1 MELSFHCFT
10 QKMIDEMNDKIIN
23 YTYPCT
29 RNIDLTG
36 FGEFLEKE
44 IGGPRKNL
52 KEFATEFGALIS
64 VPGHNVADHL
74 VLVNSGSSAN
84 LVAAL
89 ALAHRCKQ
97 EGRPLTAAVSAF
109 TFPTTISSLLLAGFS
124 VRVIDVDDMSFNMSI
139 QKLQAEQD
147 TPSLV
152 VVTHFLGFPADMEA
166 LVALQKERDFLILQ
180 DACETLDSRIGD
192 KPLYQYGDMIT
203 WSFYHPHHLSSYGGG
218 AVYSVSQED
227 YLMTDSIA
235 HWGRACKCHINPE
248 LCQLEA
254 GPAHQFTYENI
265 GVNVE
270 MSELNACFGRW
281 QLREWG
287 KIESQRRSNYK
298 TLYDALS
305 KKANLKVW
313 EFYNDREDS
322 PFVFPVL
329 YSDGTV
335 DKAFKELSA
344 KGIEIRILMG
354 GSVCQQKAFEG
365 KVTYGNCENAAYMSS
380 HAFFVGCH
388 HTLSDSDV
396 KYIADQIEKL

>member
-1 MELSFHCFT
+1 MS
-10 QKMIDEMNDKIIN
+10 KKIIN

-52 KEFATEFGALIS
+52 KEFASEFSALIS
-64 VPGHNVADHL
+64 SPGDNIAEHL

-89 ALAHRCKQ
+89 ALAQRCKK

-124 VRVIDVDDMSFNMSI
+124 VRVIDVDVMSFNMSVN
-139 QKLQAEQD
+139 KLREEQE

-152 VVTHFLGFPADMEA
+152 VVTHFLGFPADMDA
-166 LVALQKERDFLILQ
+166 LVALKQEKGFLILQ
-180 DACETLDSRIGD
+180 DACETLDARIGD

-218 AVYSVSQED
+218 AVYSVSQDD
-227 YLMTDSIA
+227 YLMTDSIT
-235 HWGRACKCHINPE
+235 HWGRACKCHINPD
-248 LCQLEA
+248 LCNLPA

-281 QLREWG
+281 QIKEWN
-287 KIESQRRSNYK
+287 KIEQQRRRNYSA
-298 TLYDALS
+298 LYDLLS
-305 KKANLKVW
+305 KKNNVTVW
-313 EFYNDREDS
+313 PFYNDRKDS

-329 YSDGTV
+329 YSDATV
-335 DKAFKELSA
+335 DEVFKQLSS

-365 KVTYGNCENAAYMSS
+365 KVTYGKCENAAFMSS

-388 HTLSDSDV
+388 HTLSDSDIA
-396 KYIADQIEKL
+396 YIANEIDKL